1 MSNSSVKHNNI
12 SRLNKQH
19 RHIHKLFTL
28 HQKLLMHG
36 DMSGAE
42 DKLMQLKKYL
52 KSHMD
57 AENDFLLPLYEKYV
71 SPVPAGGAVE
81 FFIHEHHKID
91 RFMEEFSGKSS
102 DLKRNSQTAEID
114 LVKLFDQHYKFK
126 HLLDHHHTRED
137 TFLFRLLDNVLEN
150 EKKSEVLKH
159 FSFNHT

>member
-1 MSNSSVKHNNI
+1 MSHSPVKHNNI
-12 SRLNKQH
+12 SHLNKQH
-19 RHIHKLFTL
+19 RHIHELFIM

-57 AENDFLLPLYEKYV
+57 AENDILLPLYQKYV

-81 FFIHEHHKID
+81 FFIHEHHKIN
-91 RFMEEFSGKSS
+91 RFMGEFLGKSP
-102 DLKRNSQTAEID
+102 DLKRNSQTTEKD

>member
-1 MSNSSVKHNNI
+1 MIHSPVKHNNI
-12 SRLNKQH
+12 SDLTKQH
-19 RHIHKLFTL
+19 RDIHKLFNM

-81 FFIHEHHKID
+81 FFIHEHHKIN
-91 RFMEEFSGKSS
+91 RFMGEFLGKSP
-102 DLKRNSQTAEID
+102 DLKRNSQTTEKD
-114 LVKLFDQHYKFK
+114 LVKLFDQH
-126 HLLDHHHTRED
+126 
-137 TFLFRLLDNVLEN
+137 
-150 EKKSEVLKH
+150 LKD
-159 FSFNHT
+159 FASINH